1 MKILAKNTI
10 ILKPSFNFSDDG
22 KNITY
27 QANTDVYV
35 EGNPYANLVTP
46 ETVFNLQCLVSDV
59 ENIQSIT
66 EKQVND
72 FIAEKYK
79 I

>member
-1 MKILAKNTI
+1 MKIIAKNTT

-22 KNITY
+22 KKITY

-35 EGNPYANLVTP
+35 EGNPYSNLVTP
-46 ETVFNLQCLVSDV
+46 ETVFNLECLVSDV